1 MTSTLTGTTTSTTT
15 STLTGTRDVPATST
29 AVKIAPES
37 STRPVEILGMI
48 GTRDGSEARP
58 ASGPVIDP
66 AYTLAF
72 ARAHEEAGFDR
83 ILIGYGSGWPEGTQV
98 AAYVGARTE
107 RIGLLVAHRPGFV
120 APTLASRLFATLDQ
134 FTGGRV
140 AVHTITGGHN
150 TEQRRDGDYLDHD
163 ERYDRTDE
171 YLQVLRR
178 AWTSEEPFS
187 LRGRYYRFEGY
198 ASGVL
203 PFEGRHL
210 PLFFGGSSDAAYRVG
225 GKHADTFMLWGEPLA
240 ETAEQI
246 ASVRAAA
253 AAAGR
258 AAPRISVSFR
268 PITAA
273 TDELAWERALGIL
286 ERIKGGPGQS
296 FRQEHRRLLES
307 GEQPQNTGSQ
317 RLLAAAAK
325 GDLHDRA
332 LWTPTA
338 TAAGAGGNTTAL
350 VGSPETV
357 AQALLDYI
365 DIGVDTVLI
374 RGYDPLDDV
383 VEWGRELLPL
393 VRQEVARRRPGTNG
407 TGGATR

>member
-1 MTSTLTGTTTSTTT
+1 M
-15 STLTGTRDVPATST
+15 ST
-29 AVKIAPES
+29 ATAPAPVTRQES

-48 GTRDGSEARP
+48 GTRDGSESRP
-58 ASGPVIDP
+58 ASGPAIDP

-98 AAYVGARTE
+98 AAYVGANTE

-140 AVHTITGGHN
+140 AVHTITGGN
-150 TEQRRDGDYLDHD
+150 DAEQRRDGDHLGHD

-171 YLQVLRR
+171 YLWVLRR
-178 AWTSEEPFS
+178 AWSSSEPFGFE
-187 LRGRYYRFEGY
+187 GRHYRFEDY
-198 ASGVL
+198 AAGVL
-203 PFEGRHL
+203 PFEERHL

-258 AAPRISVSFR
+258 EAPRISVSFR
-268 PITAA
+268 PITAP
-273 TDELAWERALGIL
+273 TDELAWERAHGIL

-296 FRQEHRRLLES
+296 FRDQRRRLLET
-307 GEQPQNTGSQ
+307 GARPENAGSQ

-357 AQALLDYI
+357 AQALLDYV

-383 VEWGRELLPL
+383 VEWGRDLLPL
-393 VRQEVARRRPGTNG
+393 VRDEVARRRPAAG
-407 TGGATR
+407 